1 MVKVRRVCRVL
12 IVVLAMLSLQAVSRV
27 PGVHAE
33 HLSPDRVRSFVENGR
48 VIDET
53 IISGIP
59 PATRARISSVR
70 DNVNDS
76 GVRVLSNVPAFDWS
90 YGCSATAAAML
101 FGYYDNVG
109 YSSMYTG
116 PENGGVCPMNNAVW
130 GYGETPLSASHKGV
144 DGRTVKGH
152 VDDYWVKYGDKGND
166 PYVTGGWTEHAPL
179 DCTADFMG
187 TNQQK
192 YGNGDGS
199 TVFYFNG
206 TPVYDRADSGG
217 IRDGC
222 HGMRLYAESRGYT
235 VETNYSQYI
244 AENTTGGFTFE
255 QFQSEINAGRPVLI
269 QVTNHTML
277 GYGYDASAHTIEVHD
292 TWDHASHTMQ
302 WGGSYPYGDTSLQHF
317 GVTVIHLAVPGYS
330 LSSSVSSGSG
340 TISRSPDQL
349 SYSAGTPVTLTAN
362 AASGYSF
369 TGWSGDATG
378 TANPITVTMN
388 GNKTVTASFAAIDYG
403 EPKSTHTWLDFPA
416 GTSNVLAYDIDVC
429 IDAFPSA
436 PDPAWLY
443 YFAIQTD
450 FSDGGGGAHGGLQWA
465 SGGKKANWGGY
476 DLRYAG
482 DTQSIV
488 VDQPWATGVWYRY
501 HAARGTQQLDG
512 TWAWGFWITDLGTGT
527 SRSLGDIYSKGS
539 SISGCAVWMEAGY
552 GVVAT
557 TARAQVRWHNPAYV
571 YGALKTIAHPVAGY
585 ATYNGTCIEPHI
597 TDQQL
602 VSRNPRE
609 WIQTTNASVRTTP
622 ADTFL
627 WKDTTF
633 TVASSSSPSPG
644 GTISRSPD
652 QLSYPSGTVVTLT
665 ATPARGFS
673 FTGWSGDVSGTVNP
687 VTVTMDGDKIV
698 TAAFTEGPVSSLI
711 THYYTSL
718 LDRSPEESGRLFWL
732 DEITRTQSL
741 GIDTREGFIALARFF
756 LTSPEYQARNTTNAV
771 YVTDLYET
779 FFNRTPAPSEVTY
792 WTDLMTAGMSRDI
805 TMNWFVYSSEY
816 ATYMTSILGSSVT
829 RPENNLVNDLYRGF
843 LNRLPDTGG
852 FTTQLT
858 AMRTAQAS
866 DAAAVRSTTRAI
878 ALNFVN
884 SPEYAL
890 RARTD
895 AQFIEDCYNGIL
907 RRGALASEIQGWV
920 DLLTRGASRT
930 EVLTGFVDSP
940 EFQLRVN
947 EVIAAGPYVP

>member
-1 MVKVRRVCRVL
+1 MRNRIPSFVIACLLIICLPVSGFGLIPAALAAGEATMEVTPGAGVLSTARDFSLDIVLHTGSYVINAARAELIYDPGQLTLATIDGSASVLGLEAPTDRWTTPDGKAHVYINRSSLGGGQFSGDGLMARTVFHARVAGSLAVTLAPTRSDTMPVGGSLMLTAAGSENVL
-12 IVVLAMLSLQAVSRV
+12 SSTTSGLYTLVD
-27 PGVHAE
+27 PGVA
-33 HLSPDRVRSFVENGR
+33 
-48 VIDET
+48 
-53 IISGIP
+53 
-59 PATRARISSVR
+59 
-70 DNVNDS
+70 
-76 GVRVLSNVPAFDWS
+76 
-90 YGCSATAAAML
+90 
-101 FGYYDNVG
+101 
-109 YSSMYTG
+109 
-116 PENGGVCPMNNAVW
+116 
-130 GYGETPLSASHKGV
+130 LSASIL
-144 DGRTVKGH
+144 DLTE
-152 VDDYWVKYGDKGND
+152 
-166 PYVTGGWTEHAPL
+166 GGPP
-179 DCTADFMG
+179 
-187 TNQQK
+187 
-192 YGNGDGS
+192 S
-199 TVFYFNG
+199 
-206 TPVYDRADSGG
+206 S
-217 IRDGC
+217 
-222 HGMRLYAESRGYT
+222 YT
-235 VETNYSQYI
+235 VALLAPPSGNVSI
-244 AENTTGGFTFE
+244 AV
-255 QFQSEINAGRPVLI
+255 S
-269 QVTNHTML
+269 
-277 GYGYDASAHTIEVHD
+277 
-292 TWDHASHTMQ
+292 
-302 WGGSYPYGDTSLQHF
+302 GD
-317 GVTVIHLAVPGYS
+317 IHVLAVPSLLTFTTATWNVPQTVTVAAVDDAVAEGLHHGTVTHMVTSADPSYGGMLAGAVTVNITDNDHS
-330 LSSSVSSGSG
+330 LSSSVSSGS
-340 TISRSPDQL
+340 
-349 SYSAGTPVTLTAN
+349 
-362 AASGYSF
+362 
-369 TGWSGDATG
+369 
-378 TANPITVTMN
+378 
-388 GNKTVTASFAAIDYG
+388 
-403 EPKSTHTWLDFPA
+403 
-416 GTSNVLAYDIDVC
+416 
-429 IDAFPSA
+429 
-436 PDPAWLY
+436 
-443 YFAIQTD
+443 
-450 FSDGGGGAHGGLQWA
+450 
-465 SGGKKANWGGY
+465 
-476 DLRYAG
+476 
-482 DTQSIV
+482 
-488 VDQPWATGVWYRY
+488 
-501 HAARGTQQLDG
+501 
-512 TWAWGFWITDLGTGT
+512 
-527 SRSLGDIYSKGS
+527 
-539 SISGCAVWMEAGY
+539 
-552 GVVAT
+552 
-557 TARAQVRWHNPAYV
+557 
-571 YGALKTIAHPVAGY
+571 
-585 ATYNGTCIEPHI
+585 
-597 TDQQL
+597 
-602 VSRNPRE
+602 
-609 WIQTTNASVRTTP
+609 
-622 ADTFL
+622 
-627 WKDTTF
+627 
-633 TVASSSSPSPG
+633 

-687 VTVTMDGDKIV
+687 VTVTMDGDKTV